1 MPCTPR
7 THSLRQAPFARTSL
21 SITSLA
27 LMLACVSGGAR
38 AESLNWQGV
47 LDDAGLPANGR
58 YDIQVSL
65 HPHPDSNEA
74 LGAPVTFHA
83 VSVKNGQFELPLELD
98 TAQQARSELWLQL
111 AVRDSGVGAFETLPR
126 RDLAKGTPAAC
137 WGTSGNAGLVSPA
150 NFLGTL
156 DATPL
161 NFRVNNQRVGVYAV
175 QGAASPSVILGSA
188 SNQSLAQGTSIAGGG
203 ASGFANISRDQYGA
217 IGGGRNNLTGSANAD
232 LTDAEFATIGGGQS
246 NQATATNS
254 TVAGGGSNRAQ
265 DFGASIGGGINN
277 SVDGLTGVIAGGA
290 SNIAGP
296 RASVGGG
303 LQNLATGAG
312 ATIPGGLN
320 NLASGASSFAAGNFA
335 RAIHDGAFVW
345 ADNVNSN
352 FASARPNQ
360 VRMRAAN
367 GMHLVGSNLN
377 VNVDA
382 LAGTDPVDMVIE
394 SGDAQVYLMSDN
406 GGNFGS
412 VLALGEVN
420 NGSFVNGWG
429 LVRETTSNGGD
440 LRFTFGTDA
449 NTSLNTTRVEFRTNG
464 TAFKSGG
471 GTAWDQVSDIRLKQ
485 DVQPLEGALDR
496 LLQLRGVRFHYSVAA
511 LPGGIELPQEEQTGF
526 IAQEVQQVFPDWVQE
541 SDEGYLSIGERGTT
555 ALLVEALRE
564 LSARN
569 AALEARIDALE
580 SSRR

>member
-1 MPCTPR
+1 MPSKFPFRHVSTGR
-7 THSLRQAPFARTSL
+7 APLPIAG
-21 SITSLA
+21 LA
-27 LMLACVSGGAR
+27 LMLACASGAAS
-38 AESLNWQGV
+38 AESLNWRGV
-47 LDDAGLPANGR
+47 LDDAGKPAEGH

-65 HPHPDSNEA
+65 HPHHDSKDS

-83 VSVKNGQFELPLELD
+83 VSIKNGQFELPLELD
-98 TAQQARSELWLQL
+98 ATQQAQSELWLQL
-111 AVRDSGVGAFETLPR
+111 AVRDSGAGAFEALPK
-126 RDLAKGTPAAC
+126 RDLAKGNPAAC
-137 WGTSGNAGLVSPA
+137 WGTSGNSGLTNPT

-156 DATPL
+156 DNTPL
-161 NFRVNNQRVGVYAV
+161 SLRVNNERVGVYAI
-175 QGAASPSVILGSA
+175 QGSDSPSVILGYR
-188 SNQSLAQGTSIAGGG
+188 SNQSLAQGTAIGGG
-203 ASGFANISRDQYGA
+203 GSFGRNNISRDQYGTIA
-217 IGGGRNNLTGSANAD
+217 GGRDNVTGTANAD
-232 LTDAEFATIGGGQS
+232 VTDAQFATIGGGEG

-254 TVAGGGSNRAQ
+254 TVAGGGANRAQ
-265 DFGASIGGGINN
+265 DFGASIGGGTSN
-277 SVDGLTGVIAGGA
+277 SVTGLTGTIAGGS
-290 SNIAGP
+290 SNIAGQ

-303 LQNLATGAG
+303 LQNSATGAG

-320 NLASGASSFAAGNFA
+320 NLASGTSSFAAGNFA

-367 GMHLVGSNLN
+367 GMHLVGANLN
-377 VNVDA
+377 VNVPA

-394 SGDAQVYLMSDN
+394 SGDAQIYLMSDN

-420 NGSFVNGWG
+420 NGNFVNGWG
-429 LVRETTSNGGD
+429 LVRETTGNGGD

-449 NTSLNTTRVEFRTNG
+449 NTTQNTTRVEFRTNG

-471 GTAWDQVSDIRLKQ
+471 GTSWDQVSDARLKH

-496 LLQLRGVRFHYSVAA
+496 LLQLRGVRFHYSVDA
-511 LPGGIELPQEEQTGF
+511 LPGGVALPQDEQTGF
-526 IAQEVQQVFPDWVQE
+526 LAQDVQQVFPDWVQE
-541 SDEGYLSIGERGTT
+541 SEEGYLSIGERGTT

-564 LSARN
+564 LSERN

-580 SSRR
+580 SGRH